1 MLGLGAYGKISTYFS
16 FKGGFKVL
24 TRYVTAVA
32 LKLIVFIA
40 LLMFVPQGYNYEGN
54 IFTLGVA
61 SICLVV
67 LTSLAIPIV
76 QKVTFLV
83 NILTLGGVAVFIRL
97 ISMGVVIVIL
107 ISIGFTAT
115 GIGYWLLIAFLFTV
129 I

>member
-1 MLGLGAYGKISTYFS
+1 MLGLGAYGEISTYFLL
-16 FKGGFKVL
+16 GGFKML

-32 LKLIVFIA
+32 LKLVVFIA
-40 LLMFVPQGYNYEGN
+40 LLTFVPQGYNYDGN
-54 IFTLGVA
+54 IYTLGVA

-97 ISMGVVIVIL
+97 ISMAVVISIL
-107 ISIGFTAT
+107 MTVGFTAT
-115 GIGYWLLIAFLFTV
+115 GVGYWLLIAFIFTV

>member
-1 MLGLGAYGKISTYFS
+1 M
-16 FKGGFKVL
+16 L

-32 LKLIVFIA
+32 IKLIVFIA
-40 LLMFVPQGYNYEGN
+40 LLTFVPQGYHYDGS
-54 IFTLGVA
+54 IFTLGVT

-97 ISMGVVIVIL
+97 ISMAVVIGIL
-107 ISIGFTAT
+107 ITVGFTAT
-115 GIGYWLLIAFLFTV
+115 GVGYWLLIAFIFTV

>member
-1 MLGLGAYGKISTYFS
+1 M
-16 FKGGFKVL
+16 L

-40 LLMFVPQGYNYEGN
+40 LLTFVPQGYNYDGN

-61 SICLVV
+61 SIFLVV

-76 QKVTFLV
+76 QQVTFLV
-83 NILTLGGVAVFIRL
+83 NILTLGGVAVA
-97 ISMGVVIVIL
+97 IL
-107 ISIGFTAT
+107 IAIGFTAT

>member
-1 MLGLGAYGKISTYFS
+1 M
-16 FKGGFKVL
+16 L

-40 LLMFVPQGYNYEGN
+40 LLTFVPQGYNYDGN

-61 SICLVV
+61 SIFLVV

-83 NILTLGGVAVFIRL
+83 NILTLGGVAVIIRL
-97 ISMGVVIVIL
+97 ISMGVVVSIL
-107 ISIGFTAT
+107 IAIGFTAT

>member
-1 MLGLGAYGKISTYFS
+1 MFSKLEKVMGRVAEKLSTN
-16 FKGGFKVL
+16 KVL
-24 TRYVTAVA
+24 VA
-32 LKLIVFIA
+32 IRDGFLVATPLII
-40 LLMFVPQGYNYEGN
+40 
-54 IFTLGVA
+54 VA
-61 SICLVV
+61 SIFLVV

-97 ISMGVVIVIL
+97 ISMSVVVAIL

-115 GIGYWLLIAFLFTV
+115 GLGYWLLIAFLFTV

>member
-1 MLGLGAYGKISTYFS
+1 MLGLGAYGNISTYFLL
-16 FKGGFKVL
+16 GGVLML

-40 LLMFVPQGYNYEGN
+40 LLTFVPQGYKYDGN

-61 SICLVV
+61 SIVLVV
-67 LTSLAIPIV
+67 LTSFAIPIV
-76 QKVTFLV
+76 QRTTFLV
-83 NILTLGGVAVFIRL
+83 NILTLGGVAVIIRL
-97 ISMGVVIVIL
+97 ISMAVVIGIL
-107 ISIGFTAT
+107 VSIGFTAT